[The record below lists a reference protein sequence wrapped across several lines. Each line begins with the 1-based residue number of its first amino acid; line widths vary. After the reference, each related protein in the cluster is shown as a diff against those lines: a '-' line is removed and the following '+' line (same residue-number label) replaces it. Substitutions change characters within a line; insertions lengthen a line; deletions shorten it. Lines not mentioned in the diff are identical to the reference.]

1 MESSEVQE
9 LFSAEEI
16 NFLQAT
22 SQNNNLNN
30 DQSLDNNIDRT
41 YLLQPNVISRSI
53 NDIEATEKKLMTL
66 AMSYIPQKIESDDDY
81 TVTFTISD
89 AIKALDMTDGQ
100 KQRMILENAID
111 KISGSQI
118 KIYTDNGDWFK
129 YTWFDHAAWLPTTK
143 TFSLSF
149 NKSLGNALLQY
160 KKAYAKL
167 DLAYLGRLSSKY
179 SIRYFE
185 IGMSYAGNKGIN
197 GNKKGTW
204 YFEYTIEQLRQLF
217 SIEDSKY
224 KRMTDFTRRIVYD
237 PIELLNNAKVGFEID
252 PQPIKR
258 GKNLIAFHF
267 VCTETKPEPRKHLRS
282 SSANSNTADEDDS
295 FETLKNKYPEEY
307 QEIIAQVE
315 QEKKTNPEMKF
326 VIAEYEALSR
336 LAKLHP
342 EE

>member
-1 MESSEVQE
+1 MESVQE
-9 LFSAEEI
+9 QGLFSVEEM
-16 NFLQAT
+16 NSLE
-22 SQNNNLNN
+22 N
-30 DQSLDNNIDRT
+30 DSSKKNRT
-41 YLLQPNVISRSI
+41 FLLQPNVISRSI

-66 AMSYIPQKIESDDDY
+66 AMSYIPQKIEKDEDY

-100 KQRMILENAID
+100 KQRMILENAVD

-129 YTWFDHAAWLPTTK
+129 YTWFDYAAWLPTTK

-217 SIEDSKY
+217 AIEDSKY

-237 PIELLNNAKVGFEID
+237 PIELLNKAKVGFEID

-267 VCTETKPEPRKHLRS
+267 VCTETKPEERKKLK
-282 SSANSNTADEDDS
+282 NSKMIDQDDS
-295 FETLKNKYPEEY
+295 IFQEEQNKLEALKEKYPEEY
-307 QEIIAQVE
+307 MELIAKIE
-315 QEKKTNPEMKF
+315 EEKKQNPGKL
-326 VIAEYEALSR
+326 IISEYEALSR
-336 LAKLHP
+336 LAANHP

>member
-1 MESSEVQE
+1 MESGEQQG
-9 LFSAEEI
+9 LFSFEEI
-16 NFLQAT
+16 N
-22 SQNNNLNN
+22 
-30 DQSLDNNIDRT
+30 SLDNNLAKKNRT
-41 YLLQPNVISRSI
+41 FILQPNVISRSI

-81 TVTFTISD
+81 TVTFSISD
-89 AIKALDMTDGQ
+89 AIKSLDMTDGQ
-100 KQRMILENAID
+100 KQRMILENAVD

-118 KIYTDNGDWFK
+118 KIFTDNGDWIK
-129 YTWFDHAAWLPTTK
+129 YSWFDHAAWLPTTK

-149 NKSLGNALLQY
+149 NKSLGNALMQY

-179 SIRYFE
+179 SLRYFE

-217 SIEDSKY
+217 VIDDSKY

-237 PIELLNNAKVGFEID
+237 PIELLNKAKVGFEID

-267 VCTETKPEPRKHLRS
+267 VCTETEPEGRKKL
-282 SSANSNTADEDDS
+282 
-295 FETLKNKYPEEY
+295 LKNTVSSRDEENKIQEEQKKMEALKEKYPDEFMALVEE
-307 QEIIAQVE
+307 IE
-315 QEKKTNPEMKF
+315 QEKKKNPSGGL
-326 VIAEYEALSR
+326 IISEYQALVR
-336 LAKLHP
+336 LMELHP
-342 EE
+342 EG